1 MATTEHTLRL
11 QAVLDSRQVQ
21 QELQRLR
28 QMQQAQAGKASSGSS
43 VSRTTSTPVTALGR
57 LDIQIQGL
65 SKNISLLT
73 TAIQRLNSF
82 NAKPS
87 AKSDIPAAIV
97 PGGGGQLG
105 RSMKQLFE
113 G

>member
-28 QMQQAQAGKASSGSS
+28 QMQQALAGKTSAGSP

-82 NAKPS
+82 TTKPS

-97 PGGGGQLG
+97 PGGGSQLG

-113 G
+113 R

>member
-1 MATTEHTLRL
+1 
-11 QAVLDSRQVQ
+11 
-21 QELQRLR
+21 
-28 QMQQAQAGKASSGSS
+28 MQQAQVGKISAGSS

-65 SKNISLLT
+65 SKSISTLT

-82 NAKPS
+82 NTQQS
-87 AKSDIPAAIV
+87 AKSDVPAAIV
-97 PGGGGQLG
+97 PGRASKLG

>member
-1 MATTEHTLRL
+1 
-11 QAVLDSRQVQ
+11 
-21 QELQRLR
+21 
-28 QMQQAQAGKASSGSS
+28 MQQAQAGKTSTGTAAP
-43 VSRTTSTPVTALGR
+43 RTTSTPVTAIGR

-82 NAKPS
+82 NTKSS

-113 G
+113 K

>member
-1 MATTEHTLRL
+1 
-11 QAVLDSRQVQ
+11 
-21 QELQRLR
+21 
-28 QMQQAQAGKASSGSS
+28 MQQAQAGKASAGSS
-43 VSRTTSTPVTALGR
+43 VSRTSSTPLTAIGR

-82 NAKPS
+82 STKPS
-87 AKSDIPAAIV
+87 AKADVPAAIV
-97 PGGGGQLG
+97 PGGVSQLG

-113 G
+113 R

>member
-1 MATTEHTLRL
+1 
-11 QAVLDSRQVQ
+11 
-21 QELQRLR
+21 
-28 QMQQAQAGKASSGSS
+28 MQQAQAGKTSAGSS
-43 VSRTTSTPVTALGR
+43 VSRTTSTPLTATGR

-65 SKNISLLT
+65 SKSISLLT

-82 NAKPS
+82 STKPS

-97 PGGGGQLG
+97 PGGGSQLG

-113 G
+113 R

>member
-1 MATTEHTLRL
+1 MATTEHTLQL
-11 QAVLDSRQVQ
+11 KAILDSRQVQ

-28 QMQQAQAGKASSGSS
+28 QMQQAQTGKASAGSS
-43 VSRTTSTPVTALGR
+43 LPRTTSTPVTAIGR

-73 TAIQRLNSF
+73 TAIQRLNNF
-82 NAKPS
+82 NTKSS
-87 AKSDIPAAIV
+87 AKSDVPAAIV

-113 G
+113 R

>member
-28 QMQQAQAGKASSGSS
+28 QMQQTQTGKTSAGTAAP
-43 VSRTTSTPVTALGR
+43 RTSSTPLTATGR

-82 NAKPS
+82 STKPS
-87 AKSDIPAAIV
+87 AKSDVPAAIV

-113 G
+113 R

>member
-1 MATTEHTLRL
+1 
-11 QAVLDSRQVQ
+11 
-21 QELQRLR
+21 
-28 QMQQAQAGKASSGSS
+28 MQQAQAGKTSAGSS
-43 VSRTTSTPVTALGR
+43 VSRTSSTPLTATGR

-65 SKNISLLT
+65 SKSISLLT

-97 PGGGGQLG
+97 PGRVSGLG
-105 RSMKQLFE
+105 RSMTQLFE
-113 G
+113 R

>member
-1 MATTEHTLRL
+1 MASEYNLALKATL
-11 QAVLDSRQVQ
+11 DTSQVQ
-21 QELQRLR
+21 QELQRLH
-28 QMQQAQAGKASSGSS
+28 QMQQAQAGKASAGSS

-82 NAKPS
+82 NTKSS
-87 AKSDIPAAIV
+87 AKSDVPAAIV
-97 PGGGGQLG
+97 PGGGGKLG

-113 G
+113 R